1 MSLDKILL
9 EKAKEQTNQQ
19 GQLLVYVL
27 NLNIY
32 KKEEKQFQ
40 NDKIIERPQIG
51 MPQSTAIR
59 QNHIDGKLE
68 T

>member
-27 NLNIY
+27 NLNI
-32 KKEEKQFQ
+32 
-40 NDKIIERPQIG
+40 
-51 MPQSTAIR
+51 
-59 QNHIDGKLE
+59 
-68 T
+68 